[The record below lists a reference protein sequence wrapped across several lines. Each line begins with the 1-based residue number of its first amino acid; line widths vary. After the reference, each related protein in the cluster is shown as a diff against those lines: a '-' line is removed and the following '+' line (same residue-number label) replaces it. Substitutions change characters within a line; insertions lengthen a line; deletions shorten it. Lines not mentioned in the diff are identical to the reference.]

1 MHRFYTLD
9 VFTDTPLAG
18 NPLAVVLEADD
29 LHEATMQAIARE
41 FNIPE
46 TVFLMQPAQPA
57 HNARTRIFTPV
68 REQPFAG
75 HPNIGA
81 AILLANLKFDDGG
94 DAGASEH
101 DAMVVIEQ
109 EIGLVR
115 ALVRLKP
122 GVAPFAVFDVPKLPQ
137 EAGTAPPAEDL
148 AHGIGLM
155 PSDIGFDN
163 HKPMRASAGVA
174 YVFLP
179 VKNREALAR
188 CQSNRIF
195 WDTIFGDDDHGA
207 VYVYCRET
215 EDETHA
221 FRARMFSPGQGLDE
235 YPATGSAAAAF
246 ACIAARFEPLGDGT
260 HTLIIEQ
267 GYEMGR
273 PSQIMLEAELAGG
286 KLVNAR
292 IGGHAVIVQEG
303 TIEL

>member
-1 MHRFYTLD
+1 MHRFFTLD

-18 NPLAVVLEADD
+18 NPLAVVLDADD
-29 LHEATMQAIARE
+29 LDKAAMQAIARE
-41 FNIPE
+41 FNLSE
-46 TVFLMQPAQPA
+46 TVFLLKAAQA
-57 HNARTRIFTPV
+57 NHNARARIFTPV
-68 REQPFAG
+68 RELPFAG
-75 HPNIGA
+75 HPTVGA
-81 AILLANLKFDDGG
+81 AVLLANLKINDGG
-94 DAGASEH
+94 EGEQSEH

-115 ALVRLKP
+115 AGVRLRP
-122 GVAPFAVFDVPKLPQ
+122 GAAPFAVFDAPKLPE
-137 EAGTAPPAEDL
+137 EAGTVPSAEDL

-155 PSDIGFDN
+155 PSDVGFDN

-195 WDTIFGDDDHGA
+195 WDSIFGDDDHGA
-207 VYVYCRET
+207 VYVYCRDT
-215 EDETHA
+215 EDEAHA
-221 FRARMFSPGQGLDE
+221 FRARMFSPGLGLDE
-235 YPATGSAAAAF
+235 DPATGSAAAAF
-246 ACIAARFEPLGDGT
+246 ACIVARFEPLGDGT

-273 PSQIMLEAELAGG
+273 PSQIMLEVELAGG
-286 KLVNAR
+286 KLISAR